1 MRILLALLPIHLLV
15 YLGLR
20 QRELGEAANLAS
32 VFQGL
37 LAYPTHL
44 WQVITNG
51 GLAQFLVGLP
61 TTGVYFTLAALLAWP
76 AILLLR
82 RLPTG
87 VRWLF
92 GSLPG
97 FFLLTLAIFVIFWL
111 AAVFR
116 FFTPLEPN
124 QPWIIAVLTL
134 ALLLPP
140 AARVAHYLELRRL
153 EYAQADFTRTARSIG
168 LSEAR
173 VQAKAARVALPEG
186 VSLLAGEAFGLA
198 VAVMLLEGL
207 LQFPGLGLAVYNI
220 LASGGAVEG
229 LNLGVQMPATQAS
242 GGLLL
247 LLLMAGIYAVLVEW
261 LARRL
266 DPRMRGE
273 G

>member
-1 MRILLALLPIHLLV
+1 MRILLALIPVHLLV

-20 QRELGEAANLAS
+20 QRELGEAVSFGS
-32 VFQGL
+32 VLGGL
-37 LAYPTHL
+37 LGYPLHL
-44 WQVITNG
+44 WQTLSG
-51 GLAQFLVGLP
+51 GAMAQFLVGLP

-76 AILLLR
+76 AILLLQR
-82 RLPTG
+82 APAG
-87 VRWLF
+87 VRWLL

-111 AAVFR
+111 AAIFR
-116 FFTPLEPN
+116 FFTPLEPG
-124 QPWIIAVLTL
+124 QPWVIAVLTL

-140 AARVAHYLELRRL
+140 AARVAQYLELRRQ
-153 EYAQADFTRTARSIG
+153 EYAGADFTRTARAIG
-168 LSEAR
+168 LSEPKVR
-173 VQAKAARVALPEG
+173 AKAARVALPEG

-207 LQFPGLGLAVYNI
+207 LQFPGLGLSVYNI

-247 LLLMAGIYAVLVEW
+247 LLLMAGAYAVGVEA

-266 DPRMRGE
+266 DPRQRGVV
-273 G
+273 